1 MLTIFSQSEHNGLE
15 ILTQASEIR
24 RLLADPKQVTWI
36 DIEKPTPAENELLD
50 TVFNFHP
57 LSIDDCLS
65 LRHQPK
71 VDNYGDYLFLIV
83 HEVLPQSNEKEFKT
97 TELDMYLGKN
107 YLLTYHKPTLRSLDL
122 LKDRAQK
129 NPKPLFKSADFF
141 MARVLDEVVN
151 IYLPVLDQFD
161 RKIVALE
168 DSIMQKQNKDPL
180 SDIFGLK
187 KNLERL
193 KRITIQQIEM
203 LMQMIN
209 EGYDEIIPVS
219 LPYLNNV
226 RDHLERIS
234 ERTDSNRDS
243 ISGLIE
249 AHLLTSAN
257 KTNEVMKV
265 LTIFAAIMLPL
276 TVITGIYGMNFKTM
290 PELEWEYGY
299 LFALGLMVSVGG
311 GLIYFFRRRGW
322 F

>member
-1 MLTIFSQSEHNGLE
+1 
-15 ILTQASEIR
+15 
-24 RLLADPKQVTWI
+24 
-36 DIEKPTPAENELLD
+36 
-50 TVFNFHP
+50 
-57 LSIDDCLS
+57 
-65 LRHQPK
+65 
-71 VDNYGDYLFLIV
+71 
-83 HEVLPQSNEKEFKT
+83 
-97 TELDMYLGKN
+97 
-107 YLLTYHKPTLRSLDL
+107 
-122 LKDRAQK
+122 
-129 NPKPLFKSADFF
+129 
-141 MARVLDEVVN
+141 
-151 IYLPVLDQFD
+151 
-161 RKIVALE
+161 
-168 DSIMQKQNKDPL
+168 
-180 SDIFGLK
+180 
-187 KNLERL
+187 
-193 KRITIQQIEM
+193 M